1 MSTIRKNSKKRN
13 AILELLHSTT
23 AHPNADW
30 IYAQLKPMYPD
41 LSLGTIYRNLALFKE
56 EGQIISVGTVNGQE
70 RFDGNLNPHTH
81 FICEK
86 CGRIEDIMMEPT
98 LGNAFLSAVDTSICG
113 VIHSHRHTVYGLC
126 RDCCDSPAQDQAS

>member
-41 LSLGTIYRNLALFKE
+41 LSLGTVYRNLAAFRQDGTLT
-56 EGQIISVGTVNGQE
+56 SVGVVNGQE
-70 RFDGNLNPHTH
+70 RFDAETAPHTH
-81 FICEK
+81 FICSC
-86 CGRIEDIMMEPT
+86 CGQVCDMFDLVVPEE
-98 LGNAFLSAVDTSICG
+98 LVNAPSQNDGVRVDHYQLTFQG
-113 VIHSHRHTVYGLC
+113 VC
-126 RDCCDSPAQDQAS
+126 KDCLKKESQAG